1 MAEEFLGTCEEAL
14 SFLTNPVTGET
25 SWTDVKALTEVCR
38 RVAGFSSYAAVA
50 AEWGES
56 DLRASL
62 QMVDQTLQ
70 ALDHARPLPADHD
83 GGWQAWLDAYLGG
96 NPQIEI
102 LRFETAIIAHQV
114 PAETPTDVDPS
125 IITSAM
131 S

>member
-70 ALDHARPLPADHD
+70 ALDHARPLPGYYG
-83 GGWQAWLDAYLGG
+83 GGWQAWLDAYLA
-96 NPQIEI
+96 NDPQIEI
-102 LRFETAIIAHQV
+102 LLFEEEIIAHL
-114 PAETPTDVDPS
+114 AAAKTPTDVDPS
-125 IITSAM
+125 IVTSAL